1 MMTKSRPRGLHQIA
15 LVALFT
21 LGNTLLRFPWANAQA
36 GITVSFVLSEITA
49 MIFGLCASFG
59 TAWLYRKWLR
69 SKKRLRLAVCI
80 FFSVSVCALAFCFAV
95 STSRDLLLFME
106 RSLLPE
112 GTELVF
118 AALFLAVCAWLSRA
132 ERRGMDVF
140 ALIAFFSALVA
151 VAVLFLLG
159 IPQFRV
165 EYGNVELP
173 GVAAIGAS
181 LLPIFVEFA
190 LPMIPLGVYLALAK
204 PQNGGK
210 RPWQPLVCGV
220 LFGGGIMLFCVLQT
234 LLTFGASYAAGLAY
248 PYSAAV
254 RVVSLGAYAFR
265 PELFSYVADFLSCL
279 VRVAVCFSCLKFTVG
294 RFFPRVRN
302 WVPPLASLFAFI
314 ALCFF

>member
-1 MMTKSRPRGLHQIA
+1 MRTRTRPRGLHQIA

-59 TAWLYRKWLR
+59 AAWLYRKWLR

-112 GTELVF
+112 GTGLVF

-132 ERRGMDVF
+132 ERRGMDIF

-248 PYSAAV
+248 PYSTAV

-279 VRVAVCFSCLKFTVG
+279 VRVAVCFSCLKFAVG
-294 RFFPRVRN
+294 RFLPRVRN
-302 WVPPLASLFAFI
+302 WIPPFAALFGFI
-314 ALCFF
+314 TLCFF

>member
-36 GITVSFVLSEITA
+36 GVTVSFVLSAITA
-49 MIFGLCASFG
+49 LLFGLCAYFG
-59 TAWLYRKWLR
+59 AAWLYRKWLKSR
-69 SKKRLRLAVCI
+69 KRLRLIVCAS
-80 FFSVSVCALAFCFAV
+80 FSVPICALAFYFAV
-95 STSRDLLLFME
+95 SGSRDLFSFMKQ
-106 RSLLPE
+106 SLLPE

-140 ALIAFFSALVA
+140 ALIAFFAAVVA
-151 VAVLFLLG
+151 VTVLFLLG
-159 IPQFRV
+159 VPQFRM
-165 EYGNVELP
+165 EYGSVELP
-173 GVAAIGAS
+173 GVGAIGAS
-181 LLPIFVEFA
+181 LFPIFVEFA
-190 LPMIPLGVYLALAK
+190 LPMIPLGAYLALAK

-210 RPWQPLVCGV
+210 RPWHPLVCGV
-220 LFGGGIMLFCVLQT
+220 LFGGGIMLLCVLQT

-279 VRVAVCFSCLKFTVG
+279 IRVAVCFSCLKFTVG